1 MNAAG
6 KLKMARQDSDEMTV
20 VIFAS
25 TDTIDLPHDIRTKL
39 DDLNHPEE
47 EQRQQI
53 RKNVCLNAHL
63 NLSSLLFCFLYIS
76 AVVNRK

>member
-25 TDTIDLPHDIRTKL
+25 TDAIDLPHDIRTKL

-63 NLSSLLFCFLYIS
+63 NLSLLLFVFFISLL
-76 AVVNRK
+76 

>member
-25 TDTIDLPHDIRTKL
+25 TDTIDLPHYIRTTL

-53 RKNVCLNAHL
+53 RENV
-63 NLSSLLFCFLYIS
+63 NLSSLLFVSFIS
-76 AVVNRK
+76 LMW